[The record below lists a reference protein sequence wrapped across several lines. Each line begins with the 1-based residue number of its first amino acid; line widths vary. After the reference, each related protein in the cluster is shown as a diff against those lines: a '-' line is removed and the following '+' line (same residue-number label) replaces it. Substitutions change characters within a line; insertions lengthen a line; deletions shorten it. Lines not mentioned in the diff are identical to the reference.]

1 MKLTEVATGAHLLT
15 LQPLT
20 VQQRARAKLA
30 ELRAAV
36 ASFPPEAQ
44 MMVRIAGEGLREW
57 LDLYEQE
64 AEVVLAMYQLQ
75 KAAGPDDQQ
84 VVQ

>member
-1 MKLTEVATGAHLLT
+1 MKLNPTALGAHVLT

-20 VQQRARAKLA
+20 PQQRAKAKLA

-36 ASFPPEAQ
+36 ADFPPEAQ
-44 MMVRIAGEGLREW
+44 MMVRIASEGLAEW
-57 LDLYEQE
+57 LALYEQE

-75 KAAGPDDQQ
+75 KVAGPDDQQ